1 MRTCQHFTRKQ
12 TCWMSM
18 NLYGKVQASGIIKCF
33 KSILVVKGYNQVIDY
48 TNTCLLLVANLDWL
62 L

>member
-1 MRTCQHFTRKQ
+1 
-12 TCWMSM
+12 M